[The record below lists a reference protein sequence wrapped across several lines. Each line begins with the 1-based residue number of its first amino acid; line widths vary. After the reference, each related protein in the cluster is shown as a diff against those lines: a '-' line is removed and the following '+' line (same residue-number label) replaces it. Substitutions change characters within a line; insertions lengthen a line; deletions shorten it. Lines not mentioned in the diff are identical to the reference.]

1 MSNRKKIAIDYNSD
15 TFLMEKHIGNI
26 SCLSNIMFLKMSIP
40 DIYTAC
46 RSIWVEGILPFSD
59 FAMLKEFP

>member
-1 MSNRKKIAIDYNSD
+1 
-15 TFLMEKHIGNI
+15 
-26 SCLSNIMFLKMSIP
+26 MFLKMSIP

-46 RSIWVEGILPFSD
+46 LSIWVEGILPFSD